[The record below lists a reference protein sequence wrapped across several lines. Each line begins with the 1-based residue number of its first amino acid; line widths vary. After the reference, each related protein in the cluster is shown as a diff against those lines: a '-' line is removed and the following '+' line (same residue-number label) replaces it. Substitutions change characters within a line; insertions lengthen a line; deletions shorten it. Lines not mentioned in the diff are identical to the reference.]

1 MPLITFTSDFGL
13 KDHYV
18 SAVKGAIFTE
28 LPNANIIDIS
38 HLIPPCDILQGA
50 YIFSNA
56 YTHFPKG
63 TIHIVAVNAISTIEH
78 PHVAIQQDGHS
89 FIGNDNGLFSL
100 IFPRSPELI
109 VELNMRQDTNNL
121 TFPTRDVFARAA
133 CHLARGGTLEILGN
147 RKNELSQRS
156 RLHQPPGDLNIRGNI
171 IYIDSVGNLV
181 TDITFALFKETGKG
195 RNFTIEIAGYNID
208 RIVTKY
214 SDVADGEMLAFFNS
228 AGYLEIAQ
236 NKGSAVKSLKKT
248 MNETI
253 RIEFHADTNR

>member
-1 MPLITFTSDFGL
+1 MAIITLTSDFGL

-18 SAVKGAIFTE
+18 SAVKGSIYQE
-28 LPNANIIDIS
+28 LPESQVIDIS

-56 YTHFPKG
+56 YPHFPKG

-78 PHVAIQQDGHS
+78 PHVGILYDGHY

-100 IFPRSPELI
+100 IFPKNPELI
-109 VELNMRQDTNNL
+109 VELNLRQDTNTL
-121 TFPTRDVFARAA
+121 TFPTRDLFVKAA
-133 CHLARGGTLEILGN
+133 CHLARGGTLEIIGKKKEQLH
-147 RKNELSQRS
+147 QRS
-156 RLHQPPGDLNIRGNI
+156 RLNQPPGDLNIRGNI

-181 TDITFALFKETGKG
+181 TDITQAVFRDTGKG
-195 RNFTIEIAGYNID
+195 RSFTIEIAGYNIEK
-208 RIVTKY
+208 IVTKY

-228 AGYLEIAQ
+228 SGYLEIAQ
-236 NKGSAVKSLKKT
+236 NKGSAVKALKKT

-253 RIEFHADTNR
+253 RIEFRSDTNR